1 MLEEHDVSLTD
12 GITARWNG
20 TYIIASARSQVPT
33 VLLLR
38 LLLLLLLLVLLR
50 AGGGI
55 HRRGRTATAHRHTIA
70 VSCTHR

>member
-38 LLLLLLLLVLLR
+38 LLLLLLLLLR